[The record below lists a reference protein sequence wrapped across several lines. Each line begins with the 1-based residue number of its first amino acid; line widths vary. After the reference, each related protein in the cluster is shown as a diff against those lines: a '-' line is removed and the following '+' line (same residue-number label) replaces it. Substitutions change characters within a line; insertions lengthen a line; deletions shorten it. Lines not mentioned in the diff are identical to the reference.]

1 MSREVV
7 SAVSIDKFMYCLYN
21 FIDESC
27 QQGEYLMDAMKEIGE
42 KIASKRKE
50 KGLTQKELADILHV
64 SDKNVSKCE
73 CGRGVPDIFY
83 MKILADVFGV
93 SVDYFVQGEVK
104 GIKDLNSAK
113 RTRAGKISFTLL
125 LISALVPLL
134 VTVFARM
141 FLPSTVPCHYDVH
154 GAVTRWGSSKELIS
168 MGASYFGIIFIAA
181 IAVYFIFSSTKN
193 AEVRQWTVWLTF
205 GCFFAMAV
213 AMTGIETGIIL
224 RDYRLSSE
232 AGYVA
237 GDYSRFN
244 QLFSAII
251 CAVYAI
257 FGALCV
263 FVPQN
268 PLLGV
273 RIPYAFK
280 GKSEWAFVN
289 AFAGMSM
296 YLSSVIMLIVV
307 GVADYPSSM
316 ALTVSALFV
325 PIVATLIAVFVSVV
339 LHKRIKAKEEK
350 CD

>member
-1 MSREVV
+1 
-7 SAVSIDKFMYCLYN
+7 
-21 FIDESC
+21 
-27 QQGEYLMDAMKEIGE
+27 MDVMKEIGE

-50 KGLTQKELADILHV
+50 KGLTQRELADILHV
-64 SDKNVSKCE
+64 SDKNVSKWE

-83 MKILADVFGV
+83 MKILADVFDV
-93 SVDYFVQGEVK
+93 SVDYFVQGEVNAAV
-104 GIKDLNSAK
+104 DLNSKK

-125 LISALVPLL
+125 LISALFPLL
-134 VTVFARM
+134 ATIIARI
-141 FLPSTVPCHYDVH
+141 FLPSTVPCHFD
-154 GAVTRWGSSKELIS
+154 ATWTVTRWGSSKELIS
-168 MGASYFGIIFIAA
+168 MGAAYFSVIFIAA
-181 IAVYFIFSSTKN
+181 TALYFCFTLTKN
-193 AEVRQWTVWLTF
+193 ADLRQWTVWLAF

-213 AMTGIETGIIL
+213 AMTAIETGIIF
-224 RDYRLSSE
+224 RDYKLSTE

-244 QLFSAII
+244 ELFSAII

-289 AFAGMSM
+289 AFAGMSL

-316 ALTVSALFV
+316 ALTVCALFV

-339 LHKRIKAKEEK
+339 LHKRIKAKKER
-350 CD
+350 